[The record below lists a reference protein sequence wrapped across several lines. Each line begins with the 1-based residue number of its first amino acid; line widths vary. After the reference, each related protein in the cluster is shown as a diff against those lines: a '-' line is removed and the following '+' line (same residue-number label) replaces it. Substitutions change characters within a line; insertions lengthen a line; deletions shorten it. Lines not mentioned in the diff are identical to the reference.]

1 MSLVVTWVAVKG
13 SGSHFSLPLSISEF
27 ISLVVGVVRENKR
40 ECFFIDCLDD
50 LFTEVIGVLKPP
62 SIVVLLSLSPFMS
75 VSVCLLRI
83 QLLLCL
89 VPRYLQLLCLPL
101 GLIP

>member
-40 ECFFIDCLDD
+40 ECFFIDCLH
-50 LFTEVIGVLKPP
+50 LWSSVGFC
-62 SIVVLLSLSPFMS
+62 LSLALAAFY
-75 VSVCLLRI
+75 VTRAQIYLLTWA
-83 QLLLCL
+83 QE
-89 VPRYLQLLCLPL
+89 
-101 GLIP
+101 